1 MNQNALIQGDFLLQ
15 KFPGKG
21 GWTYIALEIETN
33 KKAWFGWRTV
43 RGNIDAYQLS
53 ECKLL
58 PMGNGKLFLPIKA
71 EIRKHTGK
79 QAGDTVHLVLY
90 SADPPP
96 PVEDDLLLCLADEP
110 AAKEKFDLLST
121 KEKTALRKW
130 VFETGRDQETVDR
143 IGQVISRLAEGRPWN
158 KN

>member
-1 MNQNALIQGDFLLQ
+1 LNSKVLVQSDFLLQ

-43 RGNIDAYQLS
+43 NGNIDDYQLGD
-53 ECKLL
+53 CKLM
-58 PMGNGKLFLPIKA
+58 PIGNGKLFLPVKA
-71 EIRKHTGK
+71 EIRKQLGK

-90 SADPPP
+90 TADPPS
-96 PVEDDLLLCLADEP
+96 PVEDDLLLCLSDEP
-110 AAKEKFDLLST
+110 AAKKAFDFLSE

-143 IGQVISRLAEGRPWN
+143 MGQVISRLAEGRLWN
-158 KN
+158 KD